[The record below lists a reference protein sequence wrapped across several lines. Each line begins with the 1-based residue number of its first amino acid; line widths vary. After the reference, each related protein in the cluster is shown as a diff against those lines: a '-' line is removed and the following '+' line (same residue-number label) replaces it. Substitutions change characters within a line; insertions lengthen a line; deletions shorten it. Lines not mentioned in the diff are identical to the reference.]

1 MLNITVA
8 PITKWFGEGATEAE
22 HPCGKV
28 TEARKE
34 ELGDSHAPEYGRCL
48 PGYSRSKK
56 NWNGM
61 WKDYDEPICS
71 TDGQETNSAGTL
83 TLTLTLIN
91 WMARSQTARG
101 PSATLALQSGVKAA
115 VPCGRTAEGSP
126 STGTRKRSTPMLPG
140 WSFRDA
146 PGRR

>member
-48 PGYSRSKK
+48 PGYSRRNK

-71 TDGQETNSAGTL
+71 TDGQEPNCEGTQCDSRPPEWGKGGGPMWKDCRGVAL
-83 TLTLTLIN
+83 DRDPEKIHTYV
-91 WMARSQTARG
+91 ARVVIS
-101 PSATLALQSGVKAA
+101 
-115 VPCGRTAEGSP
+115 
-126 STGTRKRSTPMLPG
+126 
-140 WSFRDA
+140 
-146 PGRR
+146 